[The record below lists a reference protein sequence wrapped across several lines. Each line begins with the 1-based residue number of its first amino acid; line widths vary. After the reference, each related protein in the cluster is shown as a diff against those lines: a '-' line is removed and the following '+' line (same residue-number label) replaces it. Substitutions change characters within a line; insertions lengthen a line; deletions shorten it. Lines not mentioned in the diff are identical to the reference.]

1 MTLHEYLI
9 NKKNTYPYD
18 HVSIIVDQIDEAN
31 KLGSTGKQKT
41 HSIKNARSMYKA
53 VDELDF
59 AANWDRAFVKIHT
72 DIKWINTFAVIN
84 EVAAFKI
91 LKRLMK
97 NHFKSR
103 DNIINKNLT
112 RIVKAKQFAM
122 RSLMG
127 PIIKDFKQVYANFFC
142 DGDLELALKKL
153 DKKTKQ
159 V

>member
-1 MTLHEYLI
+1 
-9 NKKNTYPYD
+9 
-18 HVSIIVDQIDEAN
+18 
-31 KLGSTGKQKT
+31 
-41 HSIKNARSMYKA
+41 MYKA

-112 RIVKAKQFAM
+112 RIVKAK
-122 RSLMG
+122 
-127 PIIKDFKQVYANFFC
+127 
-142 DGDLELALKKL
+142 
-153 DKKTKQ
+153 
-159 V
+159 